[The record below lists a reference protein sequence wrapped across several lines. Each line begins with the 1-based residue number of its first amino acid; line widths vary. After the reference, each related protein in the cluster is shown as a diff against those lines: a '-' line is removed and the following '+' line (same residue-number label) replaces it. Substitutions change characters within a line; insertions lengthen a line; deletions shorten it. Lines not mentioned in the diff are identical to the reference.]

1 MGMGTDPRVDR
12 IMMAVTDGA
21 PSWVYRLLVRDTVL
35 ALFEGALRFFLDSFA
50 ADPRRMGVWSEPGYE
65 KCTWWLESP
74 DVAVLKPKVTLA
86 SVAALVSSADAAC
99 PWTVLVPSS
108 KQI

>member
-1 MGMGTDPRVDR
+1 MTRTIQVFP
-12 IMMAVTDGA
+12 AVVVIRGLATIRGPEGEA
-21 PSWVYRLLVRDTVL
+21 ENAAYRAVWVP
-35 ALFEGALRFFLDSFA
+35 A
-50 ADPRRMGVWSEPGYE
+50 AR
-65 KCTWWLESP
+65 CAWWLESP